1 MPRQREDST
10 MKNDD
15 ALTNHEITICL
26 AGGATLGPFRAT
38 WTKETTSDVR
48 ELSKDYDAYLQGN
61 KQTRYKYHLHD
72 PDKHVSHTLIVRF
85 EHVTAIYDRVAL
97 KH

>member
-1 MPRQREDST
+1 MDEG
-10 MKNDD
+10 NDERR
-15 ALTNHEITICL
+15 ARARRRTTTRIYR
-26 AGGATLGPFRAT
+26 AKSRRAT
-38 WTKETTSDVR
+38 STT
-48 ELSKDYDAYLQGN
+48 
-61 KQTRYKYHLHD
+61 LHD